1 MARRHNDSE
10 GEARTEKLAFL
21 AEASL
26 TELTTQG
33 AGVRQKCN
41 QDRKTSHEAE
51 IKGKKNT
58 LASSSWLTPPV
69 ELSRSCV

>member
-41 QDRKTSHEAE
+41 RDRKTSHEAE

>member
-1 MARRHNDSE
+1 MARRHNDPE

-51 IKGKKNT
+51 IKGKKKYPGFFLLVNPT
-58 LASSSWLTPPV
+58 
-69 ELSRSCV
+69 RGII